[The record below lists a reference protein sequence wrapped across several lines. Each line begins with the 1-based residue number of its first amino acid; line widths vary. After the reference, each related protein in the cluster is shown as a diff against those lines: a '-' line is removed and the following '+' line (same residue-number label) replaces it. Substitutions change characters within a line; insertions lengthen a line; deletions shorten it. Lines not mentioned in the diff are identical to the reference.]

1 MFLFSHR
8 EMILPKRPLPP
19 PPSPRKKKPQIQLNI
34 KSKENESP
42 YRSDMILSKRP
53 PPPPPSP
60 RRKKPK
66 INLNIK
72 SKDNGSSGLLPL
84 LPPPKNFPSFEKAK
98 RKQAHMSKNQRPG
111 LQPKRGKKLLFI
123 SLKML
128 FLKSVHTESGSC
140 HIRSVEIVVE
150 LGIFVFF

>member
-1 MFLFSHR
+1 MFLFSYR
-8 EMILPKRPLPP
+8 EIILPKRPLPP
-19 PPSPRKKKPQIQLNI
+19 PPSPRKKKPHIQLNI
-34 KSKENESP
+34 KSKDSKSP
-42 YRSDMILSKRP
+42 YRGDTILSKRP

-98 RKQAHMSKNQRPG
+98 QKAHMSKNQRPG
-111 LQPKRGKKLLFI
+111 LQPKRGKLFF
-123 SLKML
+123 SK
-128 FLKSVHTESGSC
+128 
-140 HIRSVEIVVE
+140 VVE
-150 LGIFVFF
+150 GLGIL